1 MTIEIC
7 DVGPRDGLQ
16 NEPQTLPPQ
25 TRAELCTKLAHAGL
39 RKIEAVSFVN
49 PKRVPQMADPELVL
63 AGAEVMDGVTYSAL
77 VLNEKGFE
85 RAVACGVREVHY
97 AFPVTDA
104 FSLRNQNATAS
115 AGAELG
121 ERLATAAARAGIK
134 FTVTLAAAFGC
145 PFEGRVEASTVI
157 AFGRRMFAAG
167 ADEVILG
174 DSIGVGVPTQVRV
187 LVNALASDGRVGCH
201 FHNTRNIGI
210 ANALAAVDAGCTLF
224 DASVGGLGGCP
235 FAPRATGNIP
245 TEDLVYMLHGMGLR
259 TGIDL
264 DALIEVARWLS
275 DRLGK
280 MLPGMVSRA
289 GTFVPVAG

>member
-1 MTIEIC
+1 MNIEIC

-16 NEPQTLPPQ
+16 NEPETLPAR
-25 TRAELCTKLAHAGL
+25 TRAELCTKLAQAGL
-39 RKIEAVSFVN
+39 RNVEAVSFVN

-63 AGAEVMDGVTYSAL
+63 ADAEPIGGVTYSAL

-85 RAVACGVREVHY
+85 RAVAAGVREVHY
-97 AFPVTDA
+97 AFPVTDGFA
-104 FSLRNQNATAS
+104 LRNQNATAS

-121 ERLATAAARAGIK
+121 ERLATASKSAGITL
-134 FTVTLAAAFGC
+134 TVTLAVAFGC
-145 PFEGRVEASTVI
+145 PFEGRVDPSTVI
-157 AFGRRMFAAG
+157 AYGRRMFAAG
-167 ADEVILG
+167 ADAVFLG
-174 DSIGVGVPTQVRV
+174 DSIGVGVPTQVRA
-187 LVNALASDGRVGCH
+187 LVSALGAEGRVGCH
-201 FHNTRNIGI
+201 FHNTRNVGI
-210 ANALAAVDAGCTLF
+210 ANALAALDAGCTLF

-264 DALIEVARWLS
+264 EALIGVSRWLG